1 MAEAMG
7 SCYGGAT
14 GITLVTTIWLAIAT
28 WVAIIFTII
37 WIATGMAL
45 NTTICVDSR

>member
-14 GITLVTTIWLAIAT
+14 GVTFVTTIWLAIAT
-28 WVAIIFTII
+28 RVAIIFTTN

-45 NTTICVDSR
+45 NTTICVGSR